1 MHIVIFAD
9 PVDNQR
15 AGVHFYTKNLISA
28 LIKTDKLN
36 KYTLIHRRENP
47 FFEGMN
53 HVIIPKKKR
62 CAYEVYRRF
71 YLIPKMVKKLKADLV
86 LEPSQIGPFCIP
98 KRIKRAVII
107 HDLTPIIFPEFHP
120 RKRVRTH
127 RLLFKRIMKNADLIL
142 TPSETTKN
150 DINKH
155 YKTKNNIK
163 TIYAGKNPSSETKT
177 KSPIK
182 EKYILYF
189 GTLEPRKNLEILTEA
204 FLELKKEINLPHKL
218 ILAGGIGWKSK
229 KLMKKISP
237 HNEIIITGYLS
248 EEEKH
253 AYYQNADIFI
263 YPSIYEGFGL
273 PPLEAM
279 GYGIPVIC
287 SNGGSLNEIYKNH
300 ALIFDHK
307 NKEELKNHI
316 KTLLKNPELREKL
329 IKKGL
334 EYSKEL
340 TWEATAKK
348 AIEAFSTFS

>member
-28 LIKTDKLN
+28 LLKIDKTN
-36 KYTLIHRRENP
+36 KYTLIHRREND

-53 HVIIPKKKR
+53 HIIIPKKKR
-62 CAYEVYRRF
+62 FAYEIYRRF
-71 YLIPKMVKKLKADLV
+71 YLMPKMIKKLKADLV

-98 KRIKRAVII
+98 KNIKRAVII
-107 HDLTPIIFPEFHP
+107 HDLTPILFPEFHP

-150 DINKH
+150 DINKY
-155 YKTKNNIK
+155 YKTKGNIK
-163 TIYAGKNPSSETKT
+163 TIYAGKTTSKKT
-177 KSPIK
+177 TQQSPIK
-182 EKYILYF
+182 EPYILYL
-189 GTLEPRKNLEILTEA
+189 GTIEPRKNLEILIEA
-204 FLELKKEINLPHKL
+204 FLELKEELNLTHKL
-218 ILAGGIGWKSK
+218 VLAGGIGWKSK
-229 KLMKKISP
+229 KLMEKIAK
-237 HNEIIITGYLS
+237 HNEIITTGYIN

-253 AYYQNADIFI
+253 AYYQNADIFV

-273 PPLEAM
+273 PPIEAM
-279 GYGIPVIC
+279 EHGIPVIC

-300 ALIFDHK
+300 ALIFDHR

-316 KTLLKNPELREKL
+316 KSLLNNHELRKKL

-340 TWEATAKK
+340 TWEATAQKTIK
-348 AIEAFSTFS
+348 AFSIFS